1 MEGLGIA
8 PELIDYHAYAV
19 QSAPDEEVQARS
31 VPKTAQEHRYHTVE
45 VGIDLLPPVRTAPSR
60 HNDRNSQQQRSECYP
75 DVAAQYQ
82 GREGE
87 RGYPEVCAEGD
98 VAVTAKGDVEV
109 VLQPAAQADVPSLPE
124 VGTVLG
130 FVGRVEVA
138 RQVEAHEQ
146 RQADGNIR
154 VAREVGIDLKG
165 IEEEGCQVLKP
176 CEKQGIGKD
185 AVDEVKGEVVAQDYL
200 LRQAPQYHE
209 DGEAEHPAAQEVASV
224 ELRYEVAR
232 LDDRSGYELWEEAD
246 VEAEVEDVPYG
257 TDKSAIDVGG
267 IADDLEG
274 VERDAYRQ
282 DDAVHAEDGT
292 ACCCV
297 EPLGC
302 DVPDLDVYAED
313 LPYDVCEEVAVLEVA
328 EDAKVDGDAKRQP

>member
-1 MEGLGIA
+1 M
-8 PELIDYHAYAV
+8 
-19 QSAPDEEVQARS
+19 
-31 VPKTAQEHRYHTVE
+31 
-45 VGIDLLPPVRTAPSR
+45 PSF
-60 HNDRNSQQQRSECYP
+60 
-75 DVAAQYQ
+75 
-82 GREGE
+82 
-87 RGYPEVCAEGD
+87 
-98 VAVTAKGDVEV
+98 
-109 VLQPAAQADVPSLPE
+109 PE

-165 IEEEGCQVLKP
+165 IEEEGCQVL
-176 CEKQGIGKD
+176 EAGEEQGIGKD
-185 AVDEVKGEVVAQDYL
+185 AVDEVEGQVVAQDNL
-200 LRQAPQYHE
+200 LSQTAKYHE
-209 DGEAEHPAAQEVASV
+209 DGEAEHPSAQEVATV

-232 LDDRSGYELWEEAD
+232 LDDRSGYELREEAD

-292 ACCCV
+292 ACRRV

-302 DVPDLDVYAED
+302 DVPDIKVNAKD
-313 LPYDVCEEVAVLEVA
+313 LPNDVGKEVAVLEVA
-328 EDAKVDGDAKRQP
+328 EDAKVDGDTKRQPQPLPPCFPAGIDALGN